1 MNSRGPLRSLS
12 SPGSLSSED
21 CMRNIDLYH
30 LEEYLFSAVGPKFR
44 ESGRLSAFDFFCI
57 VIWKANRAKSK
68 IAKRLLEHDGRRG
81 RDLDAI
87 VGELSAALY
96 KAVEKKERLR
106 ILIQDWAFRLPMASA
121 ILTVLWPVE
130 FTVYDVRVCDAIDG
144 HHSLENKSNID
155 VIWSGYE
162 EFMNDVE
169 RHAPAGLSLRDKDRC
184 LWGQSFREQLHADID
199 AWRLSAG

>member
-21 CMRNIDLYH
+21 CMRNSDLYH
-30 LEEYLFSAVGPKFR
+30 LEEYLFSEVGPKFL

-87 VGELSAALY
+87 VGELAAALWRE
-96 KAVEKKERLR
+96 AEKKERLR
-106 ILIQDWAFRLPMASA
+106 ILIKDWAFRLPMASA
-121 ILTVLWPVE
+121 ILTALWPEE
-130 FTVYDVRVCDAIDG
+130 FTVYDVRVCDALDG
-144 HHSLENKSNID
+144 HHLLQNKSNID
-155 VIWSGYE
+155 VLWAGYQ
-162 EFMNDVE
+162 EFISDVE
-169 RHAPAGLSLRDKDRC
+169 RHSPAGLSLRDKDRC